1 MDLFEFIKVIFN
13 RDAKWSSI
21 KTYDKSKNFFM
32 LNRFMSINFPTQSN
46 LFNNR
51 FITSSSAIDSWRD
64 VLNRLYTKPPGWM
77 YTKTKKKDTS
87 GPKKYPEKATI
98 HEWIKLNKLSKKDFD
113 SMIENMQEETLSE
126 LIKFE
131 KILKEKNNGI

>member
-77 YTKTKKKDTS
+77 YTKTKKKDAP

-98 HEWIKLNKLSKKDFD
+98 QEWIKLNKLSKKDFD